1 MKSKYVLRI
10 KVMLQNGEIKTIEER
25 NVRKVL
31 IDAQIDY
38 LSNIL
43 DIAYNGKVR
52 LNNLVVNNLLN
63 EIGEKLGEEIAEV
76 KKVMFRKA

>member
-1 MKSKYVLRI
+1 
-10 KVMLQNGEIKTIEER
+10 MLQNGEIKTIEER

>member
-63 EIGEKLGEEIAEV
+63 EIGEKFGEEIAEV

>member
-10 KVMLQNGEIKTIEER
+10 KVMLQNGEIKTIEEH

-52 LNNLVVNNLLN
+52 LNNLVVNSILN

-76 KKVMFRKA
+76 KKVMFRRA

>member
-1 MKSKYVLRI
+1 
-10 KVMLQNGEIKTIEER
+10 MLQNGEIKTIEER

-63 EIGEKLGEEIAEV
+63 EIGEKFGEEIAEV